1 MSSPAVPS
9 AVMSTYWPQDH
20 GIKILKYGTL
30 PLEYIGIK
38 VYTNITCAGSVF
50 YVGIVNSTGI

>member
-30 PLEYIGIK
+30 PLGYIGIK
-38 VYTNITCAGSVF
+38 VYTNITIVRVF
-50 YVGIVNSTGI
+50 YVGIVNSTVI